1 MYNEIIFVSVDNVHN
16 YLIRMKHPTHC
27 PSLPRQIYSNCSLQ
41 VEIDDL
47 LLYKS
52 IYFEDVISVAF
63 YDLSEYTSLFR
74 FISKSN
80 KKDSCCKNL
89 KPLQHSHTNLFL
101 ICHKIPTLI
110 LLSYS
115 SDCSFFQGCSVQ
127 LGHQRCQ
134 QDFGIN
140 YRYDN
145 MTQGRLSAKIIPD
158 GQLQ

>member
-63 YDLSEYTSLFR
+63 YDLSEYTSLLR

-101 ICHKIPTLI
+101 ICHKIPN
-110 LLSYS
+110 SYS
-115 SDCSFFQGCSVQ
+115 VVVFVRLQLLPRLFGAAWTLEVSTRFWYKVQ
-127 LGHQRCQ
+127 
-134 QDFGIN
+134 I
-140 YRYDN
+140 
-145 MTQGRLSAKIIPD
+145 
-158 GQLQ
+158 

>member
-80 KKDSCCKNL
+80 EKILVVKTSSLYNI
-89 KPLQHSHTNLFL
+89 PTQTSFLFA
-101 ICHKIPTLI
+101 IKSPTLI

-115 SDCSFFQGCSVQ
+115 TDCSFLQG
-127 LGHQRCQ
+127 
-134 QDFGIN
+134 
-140 YRYDN
+140 
-145 MTQGRLSAKIIPD
+145 SALTIFVYFTAERNRQKTRALESQISISFLPR
-158 GQLQ
+158 